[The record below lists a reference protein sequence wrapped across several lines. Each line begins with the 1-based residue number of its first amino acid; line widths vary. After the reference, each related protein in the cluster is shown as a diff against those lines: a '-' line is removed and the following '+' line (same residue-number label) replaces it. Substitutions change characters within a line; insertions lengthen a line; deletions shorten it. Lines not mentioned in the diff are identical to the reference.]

1 MRILGNQHAPNNVLK
16 LFFCSDRFPAN
27 MQAESP
33 VTSPKFDLLDSCGKF
48 RVLVGVTGSVA
59 ALKVPLLVSQLLE
72 LPGVSIGI

>member
-1 MRILGNQHAPNNVLK
+1 
-16 LFFCSDRFPAN
+16 